1 MAGQTTY
8 YQLETYESND
18 VPDLRDQYNSS
29 MIKIDAALNTIGNT
43 ANSAA
48 TGVSGAVQNA
58 QAALDA
64 AASALTASQSAQ
76 ASAEAATTAAQT
88 ATSTANTAQSDA
100 TSALASAVQANNGVN
115 GLNTR
120 VTALEN
126 NVTDHFVYRE
136 VAVSGINVSS
146 NSIQEITSDTITVD
160 GYNHVGIVQT
170 WATGSGTTLIGAP
183 WFTVDN
189 KIKCKVFSFGSASIT
204 IHFYAMFEK
213 ISD

>member
-1 MAGQTTY
+1 MAGVTTY

-29 MIKIDAALNTIGNT
+29 MAKIDAALNTIANT

-64 AASALTASQSAQ
+64 AANALTASQAAQTSAG
-76 ASAEAATTAAQT
+76 EATTAAQT

-100 TSALASAVQANNGVN
+100 TSALASAVQANNGVS

-120 VTALEN
+120 VTALEAN
-126 NVTDHFVYRE
+126 TTDHFIYQE
-136 VAVSGINVSS
+136 VQISNISVSA
-146 NSIQEITSDTITVD
+146 NSIQEITSDAVTVD
-160 GYNHVGIVQT
+160 GYQHVGIVQT
-170 WATGSGTTLIGAP
+170 WATGTGTTLIGAP

-189 KIKCKVFSFGSASIT
+189 KVKAKVFSFGSASIT
-204 IHFYAMFEK
+204 AHFYCVFEK
-213 ISD
+213 IVD